1 MVFLLVID
9 FGYCRIASTYGR
21 REREREEVEVLLG
34 VQFEVKASL
43 GEDE

>member
-1 MVFLLVID
+1 MGFLLVID

-21 REREREEVEVLLG
+21 REREEVEVLLG